1 MCLVFFFKQKTAYE
15 MRISDWSSDV
25 CSSDLFGRLTALLS
39 ADYSRDDLSGDA
51 RYGVRSRVAVPVVL
65 AAMNADQADRTSVWQ
80 SEGVPGTYQKRR
92 NYGVLGRLDYDADF
106 ATSSSLTAYRDNVV
120 DIAADLVGLQAP
132 FQFLA
137 EDYIAAR

>member
-1 MCLVFFFKQKTAYE
+1 MVCFCFLFFFFKQKTAYE

-25 CSSDLFGRLTALLS
+25 CSSDLLS

-92 NYGVLGRLDYDADF
+92 NYGVLGRPEHDADF
-106 ATSSSLTAYRDNVV
+106 ATISSLTAYPEHVV
-120 DIAADLVGLQAP
+120 DIAHVPHGLPEPA
-132 FQFLA
+132 QFRA
-137 EDYIAAR
+137 